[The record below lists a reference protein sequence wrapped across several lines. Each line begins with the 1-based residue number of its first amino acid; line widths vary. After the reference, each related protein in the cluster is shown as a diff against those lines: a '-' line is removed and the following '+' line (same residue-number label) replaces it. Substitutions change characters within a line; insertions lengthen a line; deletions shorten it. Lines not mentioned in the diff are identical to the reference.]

1 MAGNLIMWIYYLIK
15 SARPRQ
21 WLKNLSLFAALVFT
35 GQLFEAN
42 KVFIVVWATVLFTVV
57 TSSVYLFND
66 IIDAP
71 QDRLHPFKRKR
82 PIAAGKLPIPLAL
95 LVACMGFFVALFFAA
110 TASTYF
116 FLSLLGYVLLHIT
129 YAVWLKKIPIIDV
142 LTIASGFVLRVYAG
156 AFIID
161 AHMNVW
167 FLLTVVSA
175 ALFLAVGKRRSEMT
189 LLASS
194 GLAASEHRK
203 VLGHYTPTLLDVY
216 TGMFANT
223 TWLSYALFSFLQPPI
238 LPTRPKVVG
247 ILATLP
253 RTLSAQKLLMITVP
267 VAIYGVMRYL
277 QLIYERNQGES
288 PERVLLSDKPLLG
301 AVLLWGVMVLVI
313 LYVLPG

>member
-1 MAGNLIMWIYYLIK
+1 MKVWFYLLK
-15 SARPRQ
+15 SFRPRQ

-35 GQLFEAN
+35 GQLFDQQ
-42 KVFIVVWATVLFTVV
+42 KFLIVLWAAALFTVI

-66 IIDAP
+66 IVDAP
-71 QDRLHPFKRKR
+71 QDRMHPFKRKR
-82 PIAAGKLPIPLAL
+82 PIAAGLLPIPVAL
-95 LVACMGFFVALFFAA
+95 VVACAGFFVALFLAA
-110 TASTYF
+110 ASSAYF
-116 FLSLLGYVLLHIT
+116 FFSLLGYIVLHIS
-129 YAVWLKKIPIIDV
+129 YAVWLKKLPIIDV
-142 LTIASGFVLRVYAG
+142 LTIASGFILRVYAG
-156 AFIID
+156 AFVID

-189 LLASS
+189 LLTSA
-194 GLAASEHRK
+194 GLPVSEHRK

-223 TWLSYALFSFLQPPI
+223 TWLAYALFSFLQPPF
-238 LPTRPKVVG
+238 LPTRPRLVG
-247 ILATLP
+247 LWAALP

-267 VAIYGVMRYL
+267 VVIYGVMRYL

-301 AVLLWGVMVLVI
+301 AVLLWGLMVVVI

>member
-1 MAGNLIMWIYYLIK
+1 MTTFYYLLK

-35 GQLFEAN
+35 GQLFETE
-42 KVFIVVWATVLFTVV
+42 KFLIVCWAVVLFTIL

-71 QDRLHPFKRKR
+71 LDRLHPFKRKR
-82 PIAAGKLPIPLAL
+82 PIAAGKLPIPQAL
-95 LVACMGFFVALFFAA
+95 FVALVGFCASLFLAA
-110 TASTYF
+110 NLSLFF
-116 FLSLLGYVLLHIT
+116 FLTLLGYLLLHIS
-129 YAVWLKKIPIIDV
+129 YSIWLKKVPIADV
-142 LTIASGFVLRVYAG
+142 MAIASGFILRVYAG
-156 AFIID
+156 TFVIG

-189 LLASS
+189 LLTAS
-194 GLAASEHRK
+194 GLTASEHRK
-203 VLGHYTPTLLDVY
+203 VLSHYTPTLLDVY

-223 TWLSYALFSFLQPPI
+223 TWLTYALFSFLQPPVLPRRAKI
-238 LPTRPKVVG
+238 LG

-253 RTLSAQKLLMITVP
+253 PALTAQKLLMITVP

-277 QLIYERNQGES
+277 QLIYEKNEGES
-288 PERVLLSDKPLLG
+288 PERILLSDKPLLG
-301 AVLLWGVMVLVI
+301 AVIVWGIMVVGI
-313 LYVLPG
+313 LYVFTS